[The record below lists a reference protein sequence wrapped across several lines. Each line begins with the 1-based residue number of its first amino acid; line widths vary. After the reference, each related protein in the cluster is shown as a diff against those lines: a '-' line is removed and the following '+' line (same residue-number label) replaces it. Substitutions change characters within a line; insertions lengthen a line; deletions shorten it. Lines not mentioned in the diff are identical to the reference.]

1 MSSPHA
7 ARAAGGLLLLAL
19 LGVLGLFQAP
29 VLARGRDV
37 PSPRA
42 GPAGTTLR
50 GPVLPGLE
58 VLLRDSIHLVAGK
71 RVGLITNPTAL
82 ARDGRHAVDLLHAHP
97 EVRLAALYGP
107 EHGLRGGIDAGVRIA
122 DGIDDR
128 TGVPVFSLYGTT
140 LQPTPQMLRG
150 VDVLLFD
157 MQDIGA
163 RTYTYVWTMTLAMEA
178 AAARGIPFVVLDRPN
193 PITARAAGLVPSLE
207 ALRTGPRITGHYPVP
222 FRHGM
227 TPGEIARYVNR
238 EHGVHARLSVVP
250 AEGWQTG
257 MWFDETGL
265 PWVDPSPNIRTLE
278 AALNFAGLGMLEAV
292 NLSLGRGTD
301 APFSLIGAP
310 WLDHERLLR
319 RLLAHGLEGVELEPT
334 TFVPRGTG
342 WMQFRDEQVRGV
354 RIRITD
360 RERYDPV
367 LLAVAVL
374 VEVQRAHPQHLGMR
388 GMRHVMGDG
397 AADAIR
403 RGDDPRAI
411 VRRWQAANTGWEARV
426 EPYRLYGSS
435 ALVRPTAA
443 VAGVGE

>member
-1 MSSPHA
+1 MSPPFASRAVGGVLAAALVAALGFARPLTTPAASAPLASPVLVPVKE
-7 ARAAGGLLLLAL
+7 RAA
-19 LGVLGLFQAP
+19 
-29 VLARGRDV
+29 
-37 PSPRA
+37 
-42 GPAGTTLR
+42 
-50 GPVLPGLE
+50 VLPGLE
-58 VLLRDSIHLVAGK
+58 VLLRDSLHLVAGK

-97 EVRLAALYGP
+97 SVELVALFGP

-122 DGIDDR
+122 DDVDPG
-128 TGVPVFSLYGTT
+128 TGVPVFSLYGRT
-140 LQPTPQMLRG
+140 LQPTQPMLRG
-150 VDVLLFD
+150 VEVLLFD

-178 AAARGIPFVVLDRPN
+178 AATRGIPFVVLDRPN
-193 PITARAAGLVPSLE
+193 PITSRAAGLVPTLE

-238 EHGVHARLSVVP
+238 EHGVGVRLSVVP
-250 AEGWQTG
+250 AQGWHPG

-265 PWVDPSPNIRTLE
+265 PWVDPSPNIRSLD

-301 APFSLIGAP
+301 EPFSLIGAP
-310 WLDHERLLR
+310 WLDHQRLLG
-319 RLLAHGLEGVELEPT
+319 RLARLGLEGVELEAT
-334 TFVPRGTG
+334 TFVPRGDG
-342 WMQFRDEQVRGV
+342 WMQFRDQPVRGV
-354 RIRITD
+354 RIRVTD

-397 AADAIR
+397 GADAVR
-403 RGDDPRAI
+403 RGEDPRAI
-411 VRRWQAANTGWEARV
+411 IARWQASNAGWQATV
-426 EPYRLYGSS
+426 APYRLYPEGS
-435 ALVRPTAA
+435 AA
-443 VAGVGE
+443 E